1 VIAIAVAQI
10 ETVIDRL
17 MKDRAFRAQY
27 CQDPD
32 GTLAAYLTPDEIH
45 AIKTGDG
52 RLLGQLGKSPRWQE
66 LSARL
71 CGPDPG
77 P

>member
-1 VIAIAVAQI
+1 MIAISIEQI

-17 MKDRAFRAQY
+17 KKDKAFRVKY

-32 GTLAAYLTPDEIH
+32 RTLAEYLSPVEIH

-52 RLLGQLGKSPRWQE
+52 RLLGQLGTSSRWQE
-66 LSARL
+66 LSAGL

>member
-1 VIAIAVAQI
+1 MIAIAVQQI
-10 ETVIDRL
+10 ETVIARL
-17 MKDRAFRAQY
+17 MKDQAFRARY

-45 AIKTGDG
+45 AIKSGDG
-52 RLLGQLGKSPRWQE
+52 RLLGQLGQSPRWQE
-66 LSARL
+66 LSAAL

>member
-10 ETVIDRL
+10 ETVIERL
-17 MKDRAFRAQY
+17 MKDPAFRAKY

-32 GTLAAYLTPDEIH
+32 GTLAAYLTRDEIH

-52 RLLGQLGKSPRWQE
+52 RLLGQLGRSPRWQE
-66 LSARL
+66 LSAAL